1 MKMNWLYFLLLP
13 FLFLSSFFYQA
24 KTIQAAE
31 VGNVITRIYVTDAN
45 GNELI
50 GDIRQWQT
58 FRLNADFTLPDSQ
71 VKAGDTTK
79 VKIPNEIEFLAPFAF
94 SVTDAEGNIV
104 ANGVADPNT
113 KTLTLTYTDYV
124 ETHSGVSGNFYFN
137 VRVDTNKV
145 TTRTEIPLNIDVEGK
160 VISAGNVTFTG
171 IGPIENTKAI
181 KSAWQNSTDPQ
192 LIEYSIAINRSTDAK
207 AMTQVVI
214 SDVLRNPSLS
224 YVPESFR
231 IYTGTWVPANGDWTL
246 SNSKDVTADY

>member
-124 ETHSGVSGNFYFN
+124 
-137 VRVDTNKV
+137 
-145 TTRTEIPLNIDVEGK
+145 
-160 VISAGNVTFTG
+160 
-171 IGPIENTKAI
+171 
-181 KSAWQNSTDPQ
+181 
-192 LIEYSIAINRSTDAK
+192 
-207 AMTQVVI
+207 
-214 SDVLRNPSLS
+214 
-224 YVPESFR
+224 
-231 IYTGTWVPANGDWTL
+231 
-246 SNSKDVTADY
+246 